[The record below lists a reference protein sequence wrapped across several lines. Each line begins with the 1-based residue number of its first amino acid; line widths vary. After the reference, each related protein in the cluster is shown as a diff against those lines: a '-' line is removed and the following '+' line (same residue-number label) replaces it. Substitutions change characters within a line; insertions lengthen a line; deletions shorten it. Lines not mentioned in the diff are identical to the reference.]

1 MWRVGITVETKL
13 VRRYVTLAS
22 AQVMVQHR
30 KSSPMDRMNPE
41 RVRLGRTFRN
51 GRKVKKGLVAA

>member
-30 KSSPMDRMNPE
+30 KLSPMDRMNPG
-41 RVRLGRTFRN
+41 RVN
-51 GRKVKKGLVAA
+51 KGLVAA